1 MPNFINEAMLNE
13 VKVLVDANPSFI
25 VVDPAKLS
33 SSDTLK
39 LRKNLREVGARMK
52 MAKVAI
58 IQKVVS
64 APAAKMCGG
73 GRCSI
78 ALVFASDMIGAS
90 KVIADLAKEDKITV
104 KGGLMDGESLDLAGI
119 KRLADLP
126 SKQTL
131 RGMLVN
137 ILAAPLS
144 GLARVIAAIEKK
156 KSGGDDAAP
165 ADPAA
170 PAAPADPAAPA
181 A

>member
-13 VKVLVDANPSFI
+13 VKVLVDASPSFI
-25 VVDPAKLS
+25 IVDPAKLS

-39 LRKNLREVGARMK
+39 LRKDLRGVGARMK

-58 IQKVVS
+58 IQKVVP
-64 APAAKMCGG
+64 APAAKMFDG

-78 ALVFASDMIGAS
+78 ALVLTNDMIGAS
-90 KVIADLAKEDKITV
+90 KVIADLAKEDKIAV
-104 KGGLMDGESLDLAGI
+104 RGGLMDGESIDVAGI

-144 GLARVIAAIEKK
+144 GLARAIAAIEKK
-156 KSGGDDAAP
+156 KQGGDAAP
-165 ADPAA
+165 DATPPAA
-170 PAAPADPAAPA
+170 
-181 A
+181 

>member
-1 MPNFINEAMLNE
+1 MPNFINEAMLSE

-25 VVDPAKLS
+25 LVDPAKLT

-39 LRKNLREVGARMK
+39 LRKDLRGVGARMK

-58 IQKVVS
+58 IQKVIP
-64 APAAKMCGG
+64 APAAKMCDG

-78 ALVFASDMIGAS
+78 ALVLASDMIGAS
-90 KVIADLAKEDKITV
+90 KVIADLAKEDKISV
-104 KGGLMDGESLDLAGI
+104 KGGLMDGASLDVAAI

-144 GLARVIAAIEKK
+144 GLARAIAAIEKK
-156 KSGGDDAAP
+156 KGGGDAAADATP
-165 ADPAA
+165 PAA
-170 PAAPADPAAPA
+170 
-181 A
+181 

>member
-1 MPNFINEAMLNE
+1 
-13 VKVLVDANPSFI
+13 
-25 VVDPAKLS
+25 
-33 SSDTLK
+33 
-39 LRKNLREVGARMK
+39 

-64 APAAKMCGG
+64 APAAKMCDG

-90 KVIADLAKEDKITV
+90 KIIADLAKEDKLTV
-104 KGGLMDGESLDLAGI
+104 KGGLMDGESLDVAAI

-156 KSGGDDAAP
+156 KQGDVAAPEAAAPEAAAPDAAAP
-165 ADPAA
+165 DAAAPPAA
-170 PAAPADPAAPA
+170 
-181 A
+181 